1 MQLTLEEFRDRMS
14 QKQLLTALLAVFLA
28 YLTIGQSLA
37 SIVLIL
43 AVAAAVH
50 MYTKDI
56 VLSLVAAILIAL
68 VQSMNGMG
76 KPYSGMGIDKRAL
89 SAEASTRGFEAAAS
103 AEGFQARDAVSIHER
118 IAAAKQVQ
126 GKVQN
131 ITGVLESPSILDNVP
146 LKPMQELTYDATPG
160 ASIPASAKAR
170 VIINPPAEGFVPA
183 PKASEERLLKRN
195 PYLQNGE
202 DDQGVEAALISKG
215 TDMTEPE
222 IPSNELPATMAGE
235 APAF

>member
-1 MQLTLEEFRDRMS
+1 MAS
-14 QKQLLTALLAVFLA
+14 QKNLLIALLGAIAA
-28 YLTIGQSLA
+28 YIIVGQSLT

-43 AVAAAVH
+43 AVAGTVH
-50 MYTKDI
+50 MYTKDVI
-56 VLSLVAAILIAL
+56 FSLGAAILVAL
-68 VQSMNGMG
+68 LQSMSNAGR
-76 KPYSGMGIDKRAL
+76 PYSAMGIDRAAL
-89 SAEASTRGFEAAAS
+89 TAEASTRGFEAAA
-103 AEGFQARDAVSIHER
+103 AEGFQGSDTPASIHER
-118 IAAAKQVQ
+118 VVAAKQPAA
-126 GKVQN
+126 KVQN

-146 LKPMQELTYDATPG
+146 LKPMQELTYDAQPG

-183 PKASEERLLKRN
+183 PKESEQRALKRN

-202 DDQGVEAALISKG
+202 DEEGVEAAMISKG

-222 IPSNELPATMAGE
+222 VPSNELPAAMAGE

>member
-1 MQLTLEEFRDRMS
+1 MS
-14 QKQLLTALLAVFLA
+14 QKDLLTALLAVFAA
-28 YLTIGQSLA
+28 YLSIGQSMQ
-37 SIVLIL
+37 SILLIL
-43 AVAAAVH
+43 AVAAAVR
-50 MYTKDI
+50 MYTKDSI
-56 VLSLVAAILIAL
+56 LALVAAILIAL
-68 VQSMNGMG
+68 IQSINGMSR
-76 KPYSGMGIDKRAL
+76 PYRAMGIDKQAL
-89 SAEASTRGFEAAAS
+89 SAEASTRGFEAAAT
-103 AEGFQARDAVSIHER
+103 EGFQARDPVSIHER

-126 GKVQN
+126 GKVQT

-146 LKPMQELTYDATPG
+146 LKPMQELTSDATPG

-183 PKASEERLLKRN
+183 PKGSEERLLKRN

-202 DDQGVEAALISKG
+202 DDDGIEAALISKG

-222 IPSNELPATMAGE
+222 VPSNELPATMVGE